1 MQNQRR
7 DFLKI
12 TAAGAAGL
20 ALARADR
27 ALAAWPGTGTLAVNP
42 NISNMRVV
50 ACVDTKMLK
59 TALTSM
65 TFAAENAAVDT
76 ARVQANMDAMAMQLA
91 NQTTA
96 DAAWK
101 AIFRSSKAWN
111 ATKVA
116 IKINT
121 IEPKNQARI
130 AVVQKFC
137 NIFLGFGVLPANLI
151 VYDGNT
157 TYAKQM
163 VADYSPYF
171 SLTDTTKIQAVVSS
185 FSDALGGTAKA
196 TIPGGT
202 SANCCPCG
210 RVWQPDRHSPPKSK
224 PHTAPQYPTRLPTF
238 LMLI

>member
-1 MQNQRR
+1 MKNQRR

-20 ALARADR
+20 ALARADKVF
-27 ALAAWPGTGTLAVNP
+27 AAWPTSGTLAVNP
-42 NISNMRVV
+42 TIDNMRVV

-111 ATKVA
+111 A
-116 IKINT
+116 
-121 IEPKNQARI
+121 QDM
-130 AVVQKFC
+130 
-137 NIFLGFGVLPANLI
+137 LPAA
-151 VYDGNT
+151 G
-157 TYAKQM
+157 
-163 VADYSPYF
+163 SR
-171 SLTDTTKIQAVVSS
+171 SLVSQYGRT
-185 FSDALGGTAKA
+185 SDK
-196 TIPGGT
+196 
-202 SANCCPCG
+202 
-210 RVWQPDRHSPPKSK
+210 RHSDR
-224 PHTAPQYPTRLPTF
+224 YPIVLH
-238 LMLI
+238 